1 MVTVRDGTVM
11 TTIID
16 RNNSK
21 KYIDLYKKD
30 KLEVMYITLGEGTA
44 RGDILDYLGLE
55 ASEKMVIFNFVQQHD
70 WMLTKKDL
78 QRKLQID
85 APGEGIAFLVPLSS
99 IGGKRTLQFLLDRQE
114 LPESEES
121 TLKDTT
127 YELIVA
133 IADQENLEMVMDAAR
148 GAGAYGGTVIH
159 AKGTGME
166 YAEKYLG
173 VTIAAEKAMIFIVTK
188 KDQKNSIMKAI
199 MEQAGMQ
206 TPAKTIVFSL
216 PVTDTAGLRLVDL
229 DEENE

>member
-1 MVTVRDGTVM
+1 MSDVYMM

-16 RNNSK
+16 RKNSK
-21 KYIDLYKKD
+21 KYINLYKKD

-70 WMLTKKDL
+70 WMLTKKNL

-85 APGEGIAFLVPLSS
+85 APGEGIAFLVPVSS

-127 YELIVA
+127 YELIIA
-133 IADQENLEMVMDAAR
+133 IADQGNLEMVMDAAR

-188 KDQKNSIMKAI
+188 KAQKNSIMKAI

-206 TPAKTIVFSL
+206 SPAKTIVFSL

>member
-1 MVTVRDGTVM
+1 MSDVYIM

-16 RNNSK
+16 RKNSK

-199 MEQAGMQ
+199 MEQAGICLLY
-206 TPAKTIVFSL
+206 TSPS
-216 PVTDTAGLRLVDL
+216 PRD
-229 DEENE
+229 

>member
-1 MVTVRDGTVM
+1 MSDVYIM

-16 RNNSK
+16 RKNSK

-99 IGGKRTLQFLLDRQE
+99 IGGQRTLQFLLDRQE

-133 IADQENLEMVMDAAR
+133 IADQGNLEMVMDAAR

>member
-1 MVTVRDGTVM
+1 MSDVYIM

-16 RNNSK
+16 RKNSK

-55 ASEKMVIFNFVQQHD
+55 ASEKMVIFNFVQQHY
-70 WMLTKKDL
+70 WMLTKKNL

-133 IADQENLEMVMDAAR
+133 IADQGNLEMVMDAAR

>member
-1 MVTVRDGTVM
+1 MSDVYIM

-16 RNNSK
+16 RKNSK

-55 ASEKMVIFNFVQQHD
+55 ASEKMVIFNFVQQRD

-133 IADQENLEMVMDAAR
+133 IADQGNLEMVMDAAR

-199 MEQAGMQ
+199 MEQAGVQ

>member
-1 MVTVRDGTVM
+1 MSDVYIM

-16 RNNSK
+16 RKNSK

-70 WMLTKKDL
+70 WILTKKDL

>member
-1 MVTVRDGTVM
+1 MSDVYIM

-16 RNNSK
+16 RKNSK

-133 IADQENLEMVMDAAR
+133 IADQGNLEMVMDAAR
-148 GAGAYGGTVIH
+148 GAGAYGGTVIY

>member
-1 MVTVRDGTVM
+1 MSDVYIM

-16 RNNSK
+16 RKNSK

-114 LPESEES
+114 VPESEES

-133 IADQENLEMVMDAAR
+133 IADQGNLEMVMDAAR

>member
-1 MVTVRDGTVM
+1 MSDVYIM

-16 RNNSK
+16 RKNSK

-55 ASEKMVIFNFVQQHD
+55 ASEKMVIFNFVQQRD

-133 IADQENLEMVMDAAR
+133 IADQGNLEMVMDAAR

-199 MEQAGMQ
+199 MEQAGMK

>member
-1 MVTVRDGTVM
+1 MGDVYIM

-16 RNNSK
+16 RKNSK

>member
-1 MVTVRDGTVM
+1 MSDVYIM

-16 RNNSK
+16 RKNSK

-70 WMLTKKDL
+70 WMLTKKNL

-127 YELIVA
+127 YELVIA
-133 IADQENLEMVMDAAR
+133 IADQGNLEMVMDAAR

-188 KDQKNSIMKAI
+188 KDQKNNIMKAI
-199 MEQAGMQ
+199 MEQAGMKS
-206 TPAKTIVFSL
+206 PAKTIVFSL

-229 DEENE
+229 DEN

>member
-1 MVTVRDGTVM
+1 MSDVYIM

-16 RNNSK
+16 RKNSK

-55 ASEKMVIFNFVQQHD
+55 ASEKMVIYNFVQQRD

-133 IADQENLEMVMDAAR
+133 IADQGNLEMVMDAAR

>member
-1 MVTVRDGTVM
+1 MSDVYIM

-16 RNNSK
+16 RKNSK

-55 ASEKMVIFNFVQQHD
+55 ASEKMVIFNFVQQRD

-173 VTIAAEKAMIFIVTK
+173 VTIASEKAMIFIVTK

>member
-1 MVTVRDGTVM
+1 MSDVYIM

-16 RNNSK
+16 RKNSK

-70 WMLTKKDL
+70 WMLTKRDL

>member
-1 MVTVRDGTVM
+1 MSDVYIM

-16 RNNSK
+16 RKNSK

-55 ASEKMVIFNFVQQHD
+55 ASEKMVIFNFVQQRD

-133 IADQENLEMVMDAAR
+133 IADQGNLEMVMDAAR

-188 KDQKNSIMKAI
+188 KGQKNSIMKAI

>member
-1 MVTVRDGTVM
+1 MSDVYIM

-16 RNNSK
+16 RKNSK
-21 KYIDLYKKD
+21 KYLDLYKKD

-133 IADQENLEMVMDAAR
+133 IADQGNLEMVMDAAR

>member
-1 MVTVRDGTVM
+1 MSDVYIM

-121 TLKDTT
+121 TLKNTT

>member
-1 MVTVRDGTVM
+1 MSDVYIM

-16 RNNSK
+16 RKNSK

-55 ASEKMVIFNFVQQHD
+55 ASEKMVIFNFVQQRD

-99 IGGKRTLQFLLDRQE
+99 IGGKRALQFLLDRQE

-133 IADQENLEMVMDAAR
+133 IADQGNLEMVMDAAR

>member
-1 MVTVRDGTVM
+1 MSDVYIM

-16 RNNSK
+16 RKNSK

-30 KLEVMYITLGEGTA
+30 KLEVMYITPGEGTA

-55 ASEKMVIFNFVQQHD
+55 ASEKMVIFNFVQQRD

-133 IADQENLEMVMDAAR
+133 IADQGNLEMVMDAAR

>member
-1 MVTVRDGTVM
+1 MSDVYIM

-16 RNNSK
+16 RKNSK

-70 WMLTKKDL
+70 WMLTKKNL

-127 YELIVA
+127 YELIIA
-133 IADQENLEMVMDAAR
+133 IADQGNLEMVMDAAR

-188 KDQKNSIMKAI
+188 KDQKNNIMKAI

-206 TPAKTIVFSL
+206 SPAKTIVFSL

-229 DEENE
+229 DEN

>member
-1 MVTVRDGTVM
+1 MSDVYIM

-16 RNNSK
+16 RKNSK

-70 WMLTKKDL
+70 WMLTKKNL

-133 IADQENLEMVMDAAR
+133 IADQGNLEMVMDAAR

>member
-1 MVTVRDGTVM
+1 MSDVYIM

-16 RNNSK
+16 RKNSK

-30 KLEVMYITLGEGTA
+30 NLEVMYITLVEGTA

-70 WMLTKKDL
+70 WMLTKKNL

-133 IADQENLEMVMDAAR
+133 IADQGNLEMVMDAAR

>member
-1 MVTVRDGTVM
+1 MSDVYIM

-16 RNNSK
+16 RKNSK

-55 ASEKMVIFNFVQQHD
+55 ASENMVIFNFVQQRD

-133 IADQENLEMVMDAAR
+133 IEDQGNLEMVMDAAR

>member
-1 MVTVRDGTVM
+1 MSDVYIM

-16 RNNSK
+16 RKNSK

-127 YELIVA
+127 YELSVA

>member
-1 MVTVRDGTVM
+1 MSDVYIM

-16 RNNSK
+16 RKNSK

-30 KLEVMYITLGEGTA
+30 KLEVVYITLGEGTA

>member
-1 MVTVRDGTVM
+1 MSDVYIM

-16 RNNSK
+16 RKNSK

-85 APGEGIAFLVPLSS
+85 APGEGIAFLVLLSS

-133 IADQENLEMVMDAAR
+133 IADQGNLEMVMDAAR

-159 AKGTGME
+159 AKGTGTE
-166 YAEKYLG
+166 YAEKYPG

>member
-1 MVTVRDGTVM
+1 MSDVYIM

>member
-1 MVTVRDGTVM
+1 MSDVYIM

-16 RNNSK
+16 RKNSK

-206 TPAKTIVFSL
+206 TPEKTIVFSL

>member
-1 MVTVRDGTVM
+1 MSDVYIM

-16 RNNSK
+16 RKNS
-21 KYIDLYKKD
+21 KKD

-206 TPAKTIVFSL
+206 TPAKTIVF
-216 PVTDTAGLRLVDL
+216 TDTAGLRLVDL

>member
-1 MVTVRDGTVM
+1 MSDVYIM

-16 RNNSK
+16 RKNSK

-70 WMLTKKDL
+70 WMLTKKNL

-85 APGEGIAFLVPLSS
+85 APGEGISFLVPLSS

-114 LPESEES
+114 LPESEEA

-127 YELIVA
+127 YELIIA
-133 IADQENLEMVMDAAR
+133 IADQGNLEMVMDAAR

-188 KDQKNSIMKAI
+188 KDQKNNIMKAI

-206 TPAKTIVFSL
+206 SPAKTIVFSL

>member
-1 MVTVRDGTVM
+1 MSDVYIM

-16 RNNSK
+16 RKNSK

-229 DEENE
+229 DE

>member
-1 MVTVRDGTVM
+1 MSNVYIM

-16 RNNSK
+16 RKNSK

-133 IADQENLEMVMDAAR
+133 IADQGNLEMVMDAAR